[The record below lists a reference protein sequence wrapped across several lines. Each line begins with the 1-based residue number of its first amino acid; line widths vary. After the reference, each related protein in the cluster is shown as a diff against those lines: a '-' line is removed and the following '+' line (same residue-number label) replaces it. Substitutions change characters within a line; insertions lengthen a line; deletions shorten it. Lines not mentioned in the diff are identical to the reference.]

1 MIQLGIHTL
10 AIIGAIFLALAV
22 VIGVDL
28 YLGAKQAGMF
38 AVGAP
43 AISARRRDAL
53 LQMRGAAIA
62 VLVIGAG
69 LTRYMSLGAIA
80 GVVGV
85 YVILIPLTIFA
96 RFPVEDLIY
105 AFVGAIFIIIWH
117 RDNISRL
124 LAGTERRLGER
135 VPVGDYVSSTHS

>member
-1 MIQLGIHTL
+1 MIQLAIHAL

-28 YLGAKQAGMF
+28 YLGAKQAGML

-69 LTRYMSLGAIA
+69 LITL
-80 GVVGV
+80 
-85 YVILIPLTIFA
+85 LT
-96 RFPVEDLIY
+96 
-105 AFVGAIFIIIWH
+105 
-117 RDNISRL
+117 
-124 LAGTERRLGER
+124 
-135 VPVGDYVSSTHS
+135 STI